1 MEDCLTILATI
12 MQKAIM
18 KTLTIEQTIAAKIR
32 FSLIANIPVR
42 LTKWKLVFME
52 TAIVRI

>member
-18 KTLTIEQTIAAKIR
+18 KTLTIEQTIAVKIR
-32 FSLIANIPVR
+32 FSL
-42 LTKWKLVFME
+42 KL
-52 TAIVRI
+52 A